1 MIEYA
6 NLITSVGFPI
16 VACIACG
23 LYVRDISEKHRQ
35 QISEIVNTH
44 KEETDNLSEA
54 IHNNTLVMEKLV
66 TIISDRS
73 EKNESVD

>member
-23 LYVRDISEKHRQ
+23 LYVRDITEKHRQ
-35 QISEIVNTH
+35 QISEIVSAH
-44 KEETDNLSEA
+44 KEETDNLSDA
-54 IHNNTLVMEKLV
+54 IHNNTLVMEKLA
-66 TIISDRS
+66 TIIADRGG
-73 EKNESVD
+73 KNESVD